1 MPMTSKEMIRFL
13 RKNGFIEMK
22 NGPTGHRK
30 LHNPVTKKTTIVPCH
45 NELGKGL
52 EQAILKQAGLKK

>member
-22 NGPTGHRK
+22 NGPTGQNYIIPLLRK
-30 LHNPVTKKTTIVPCH
+30 PRLFLVTMS
-45 NELGKGL
+45 L
-52 EQAILKQAGLKK
+52 EKAKNKPFSSRQG